1 MPEAAPDGPSFEEIS
16 ETFDLMD
23 DWMDRYR
30 YVIELG
36 QALPGLPE
44 ADRTAETKV
53 DGCASQ
59 VWLKT
64 AGRPGPDGA
73 PHLHFEGDSDAHIV
87 RGLIAVL
94 RALVSGRRA
103 DDIVGMD
110 TIGEFDRLGFGE
122 HLSSQRS
129 NGLRA
134 MIRRIEAEAE
144 ALKSAR

>member
-1 MPEAAPDGPSFEEIS
+1 MPDGAQKGPSFEEIS
-16 ETFDLMD
+16 ETFELMD

-36 QALPGLPE
+36 QGLE
-44 ADRTAETKV
+44 GLDAADKTAETKV

-59 VWLKT
+59 VWLK
-64 AGRPGPDGA
+64 AEPMRAPGEPVR
-73 PHLHFEGDSDAHIV
+73 LRFEGDSDAHIV

-94 RALVSGRRA
+94 RALLSGRPA
-103 DDIVGMD
+103 SEIISCDAVGA
-110 TIGEFDRLGFGE
+110 FDALGFGE

-134 MIRRIEAEAE
+134 MIRRLKDEAN
-144 ALKSAR
+144 ALA